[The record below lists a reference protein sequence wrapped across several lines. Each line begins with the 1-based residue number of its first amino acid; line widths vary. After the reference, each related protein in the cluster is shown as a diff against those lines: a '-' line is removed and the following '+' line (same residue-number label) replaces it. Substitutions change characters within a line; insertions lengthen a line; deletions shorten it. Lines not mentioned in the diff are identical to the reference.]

1 MKEFKV
7 KMDEMD
13 LEIKKFEIWVEVFMK
28 KLYDSYIEIW
38 ELK

>member
-13 LEIKKFEIWVEVFMK
+13 LEIKKFEIWVEVFIE
-28 KLYDSYIEIW
+28 KLVDSNKEIL